1 MSALGNE
8 LDFFPPYD
16 PPPSIQPEQQQEDP
30 LDPVTMHKTAPFPGF
45 TALSEQVFVREAPV
59 SDGPRPAGQ
68 PHTVM
73 LYGWGDGTARN
84 VQKYTDGYAALFP
97 HARQIAVLSP
107 IAKAMFNSAAARA
120 VAMTPVVDTLGALD
134 TDDDGNADADA
145 ILVEAMSN
153 TGAVN
158 FSATLDAFAARH
170 GRPLPHRLLVLDS
183 TPGSPWLTWPSLQRW
198 SRAMTIGTAAWF
210 PWPFAVTQCLWGSFL
225 TVNVLAGWCVG
236 REAAGAFALRV
247 TDDDAFETK
256 DARRLYL
263 YSKEDDLITS
273 DDVEMYM
280 AASRQKGYQL
290 RAELFDGSGHVGHM
304 RMHPEKY
311 WKSIADAWAWTN
323 EESKS
328 G

>member
-120 VAMTPVVDTLGALD
+120 VAMTPV
-134 TDDDGNADADA
+134 
-145 ILVEAMSN
+145 
-153 TGAVN
+153 
-158 FSATLDAFAARH
+158 
-170 GRPLPHRLLVLDS
+170 
-183 TPGSPWLTWPSLQRW
+183 
-198 SRAMTIGTAAWF
+198 
-210 PWPFAVTQCLWGSFL
+210 
-225 TVNVLAGWCVG
+225 
-236 REAAGAFALRV
+236 
-247 TDDDAFETK
+247 
-256 DARRLYL
+256 
-263 YSKEDDLITS
+263 EDDLITS

-280 AASRQKGYQL
+280 AESRQKGYQL

-311 WKSIADAWAWTN
+311 WKAIADAWAWAN
-323 EESKS
+323 EEPKR

>member
-16 PPPSIQPEQQQEDP
+16 PPPSIQPEQQQQDP

-59 SDGPRPAGQ
+59 SDAPRPAGQ

-153 TGAVN
+153 TGA
-158 FSATLDAFAARH
+158 
-170 GRPLPHRLLVLDS
+170 
-183 TPGSPWLTWPSLQRW
+183 RW

-280 AASRQKGYQL
+280 AESRQKGYQL

-311 WKSIADAWAWTN
+311 WKAIADAWAWAN
-323 EESKS
+323 EEPKR